1 VPYSRIKFHNKTTQQ
16 PPYLES
22 LPSMIH
28 STLQRTATAL
38 LSLSLVTATPI
49 FSTISLAQSAPT
61 RIAFRDAGS
70 WADPFIGP
78 LADRGIISGFQ
89 DQTFRPEAL
98 VNRAQFAVMLVKAFP
113 TMGVI
118 RGSQRFA
125 DVPSNYWAAASIDRA
140 YRAGFLESGGQF
152 NPEQFISR
160 EEAFSAIVR
169 GFNYR
174 PDPGSLINPLSYYQD
189 GADISSSMLVAIAAA
204 GDSKLIVNY
213 PEVKRLNPRA
223 NLTRGQ
229 LASLLYQSL
238 VNQGQL
244 TGIRSSYIVGQ
255 SQPTPVF
262 VKPVLR
268 SGSQFISRY
277 EQTER
282 LLIAPNDKLPM
293 SVMVRQDLGTNGVVL
308 IPAGSRIVGELRS
321 VKVKDKDRAQFFGS
335 EVFLPNGQ
343 KKLINVSS
351 TVITDRE
358 TIRKGAKS
366 KTILTGAAAGAG
378 AGALIG
384 VLTGNKKP
392 GALEVLGGAGLGA
405 GLAALLGRDRVE
417 LVVLKPNSEL
427 TLTLDAD
434 YAD

>member
-1 VPYSRIKFHNKTTQQ
+1 
-16 PPYLES
+16 
-22 LPSMIH
+22 MIH

-38 LSLSLVTATPI
+38 LSLTLVTATPLL
-49 FSTISLAQSAPT
+49 STISLAQSAPA
-61 RIAFRDAGS
+61 RVAFRDAGS

-98 VNRAQFAVMLVKAFP
+98 VSRAQFAVMLVKAFP
-113 TMGVI
+113 TMSLV
-118 RGSQRFA
+118 RPSQRFA
-125 DVPSNYWAAASIDRA
+125 DVPTNYWAAGSIDRV
-140 YRAGFLESGGQF
+140 YRAGFLESGSRFG
-152 NPEQFISR
+152 PEQFISR
-160 EEAFSAIVR
+160 EEAFAAIVR

-174 PDPGSLINPLSYYQD
+174 PESGSLINPLSYYQD

-204 GDSKLIVNY
+204 GDRKLIVNY

-238 VNQGQL
+238 AHQGQL
-244 TGIRSSYIVGQ
+244 TAIRSNYIVGY
-255 SQPTPVF
+255 SEPTV
-262 VKPVLR
+262 VAVRPVLR
-268 SGSQFISRY
+268 SGSQFVGRY
-277 EQTER
+277 EQNER

-293 SVMVRQDLGTNGVVL
+293 SVVLRQDLVASGIVI

-321 VKVKDKDRAQFFGS
+321 VKIDGKERAQFFGS
-335 EVFLPNGQ
+335 EVFLANGQ
-343 KKLINVSS
+343 KKFINVSS
-351 TVITDRE
+351 NVITDKE
-358 TIRKGAKS
+358 TVRKGAKS
-366 KTILTGAAAGAG
+366 KTILSGAAAGAG

-405 GLAALLGRDRVE
+405 GLAALLGRDRVD
-417 LVVLKPNSEL
+417 LIVLKPNKDL
-427 TLTLDAD
+427 TLTLASD